1 VPALAAFDRAV
12 AELMAAW
19 GVPGAQLA
27 VAKDGR
33 LVLDRGYGFGDVEAG
48 EPVQPGSR
56 FRIASVSKALTAV
69 AVLTLVDAGKL
80 ALEDRAFP
88 LLALEPPAN
97 ATVDPRLAAV
107 TVGDLLVHAGGWD
120 SAASGDPQSLPWSRT
135 AAATVGAP
143 DPPDGPAIVRF
154 MLGWGL
160 DFDPGAKSVYSNFG
174 FNVLGRVIEQV
185 AGEGYED
192 YVAARVLA
200 PAGVADM
207 RLAGTRLAER
217 APGEVRYYPPP
228 AYPTVPSVFPGEGF
242 VAMPYGNYYL
252 TGMDAHGGWIAR
264 TADLVRFATAVDGQ
278 RGAALLRPATVDRML
293 HAARPPAEGL
303 NGAANDRPATGLG
316 WVVQPGP
323 GGLTWAHTGAL
334 GGGTGAYLA
343 RIESGVAI
351 AFVGNTLPADFV
363 GYLAAVTGT
372 LPAVAAGIEAWP
384 DHDLFA
390 AGA

>member
-1 VPALAAFDRAV
+1 MGTYRVDQIMGRVADRRLSRRRALRAGGAALAVASLAPSGSRADPVLGQGTPAAATPEASPVGQAAPVTGRAVPELAAFDRAV
-12 AELMAAW
+12 AELMATW
-19 GVPGAQLA
+19 GVPGAQLS

-33 LVLDRGYGFGDVEAG
+33 LVLDRGYGFGDIEAG

-107 TVGDLLVHAGGWD
+107 TVRDLLVHAGGWD

-217 APGEVRYYPPP
+217 APGGSGTTRRRNTRRCRRSSP
-228 AYPTVPSVFPGEGF
+228 ARGSWPCPT
-242 VAMPYGNYYL
+242 
-252 TGMDAHGGWIAR
+252 
-264 TADLVRFATAVDGQ
+264 ATTTC
-278 RGAALLRPATVDRML
+278 RRWTPT
-293 HAARPPAEGL
+293 
-303 NGAANDRPATGLG
+303 
-316 WVVQPGP
+316 
-323 GGLTWAHTGAL
+323 
-334 GGGTGAYLA
+334 
-343 RIESGVAI
+343 
-351 AFVGNTLPADFV
+351 
-363 GYLAAVTGT
+363 
-372 LPAVAAGIEAWP
+372 AAGSRGWRTWSATP
-384 DHDLFA
+384 PRSTASA
-390 AGA
+390 APPCFGRRRSTACCTPSARRARG

>member
-1 VPALAAFDRAV
+1 MAAPRLSRRAALAAGGGGLAAALLAAVGGPPASALAQGTPAAATPGAPPAGRAVPVTGHAVPALAAFDRAV

-192 YVAARVLA
+192 
-200 PAGVADM
+200 
-207 RLAGTRLAER
+207 
-217 APGEVRYYPPP
+217 
-228 AYPTVPSVFPGEGF
+228 
-242 VAMPYGNYYL
+242 
-252 TGMDAHGGWIAR
+252 
-264 TADLVRFATAVDGQ
+264 
-278 RGAALLRPATVDRML
+278 
-293 HAARPPAEGL
+293 
-303 NGAANDRPATGLG
+303 
-316 WVVQPGP
+316 
-323 GGLTWAHTGAL
+323 
-334 GGGTGAYLA
+334 
-343 RIESGVAI
+343 
-351 AFVGNTLPADFV
+351 
-363 GYLAAVTGT
+363 
-372 LPAVAAGIEAWP
+372 
-384 DHDLFA
+384 
-390 AGA
+390 